1 MSNTQ
6 TCAFCGQ
13 AIPKT
18 NIFRICVPCQKKEMK
33 WQANPKNFEGER
45 WHWHSTLY
53 APIQMCYGTIQAHA
67 IEWTAKRAW
76 ETFQKA
82 TGRTR
87 EELKR
92 DGYRVK
98 RISVMPAWN
107 QQPTN
112 Q

>member
-1 MSNTQ
+1 MRWT
-6 TCAFCGQ
+6 
-13 AIPKT
+13 
-18 NIFRICVPCQKKEMK
+18 
-33 WQANPKNFEGER
+33 ANPKNFEGER
-45 WHWHSTLY
+45 WQWQSVRY
-53 APIQMCYGTIQAHA
+53 APILMCYGTLQAHA

-98 RISVMPAWN
+98 RITITPAWGSDS
-107 QQPTN
+107 QTN
-112 Q
+112 ARGMAPATESDHRK